1 MNPQDLRRFHDQ
13 IVADQAEADA
23 QARTEEAEREKRSRD
38 CKLALRNVVIPYLGE
53 VEKALPRGVFSHRVV
68 SVDSGDG
75 APTEVGFRY
84 SDWFETRI
92 KIVGGEVLVAHF
104 ESDAEASDEPV
115 SDDFYED
122 IEGPDDLTREK
133 IGQLI
138 ENVMRESAE

>member
-1 MNPQDLRRFHDQ
+1 
-13 IVADQAEADA
+13 
-23 QARTEEAEREKRSRD
+23 
-38 CKLALRNVVIPYLGE
+38 
-53 VEKALPRGVFSHRVV
+53 V
-68 SVDSGDG
+68 SVDEGDG

-104 ESDAEASDEPV
+104 ESDAEASDGPV

-133 IGQLI
+133 IGELI

>member
-23 QARTEEAEREKRSRD
+23 QARAEEAEREKRSKD

-84 SDWFETRI
+84 SDSC
-92 KIVGGEVLVAHF
+92 GE
-104 ESDAEASDEPV
+104 S
-115 SDDFYED
+115 
-122 IEGPDDLTREK
+122 
-133 IGQLI
+133 IGLSY
-138 ENVMRESAE
+138 VRY